1 MTDKNIRDFERLIST
16 SVVPESARFIKSMD
30 RFRRDVDAVQKA
42 FMTAAAAAPD
52 SHKVYAAHLIQYAE
66 GLGAI
71 AREFSASEAG
81 VKGIP
86 SMLSASCD
94 DMN

>member
-30 RFRRDVDAVQKA
+30 RFRRDVEAVQKA

-52 SHKVYAAHLIQYAE
+52 SLKVYAAHLIQYAE

-71 AREFSASEAG
+71 AREFSASEPG
-81 VKGIP
+81 FKGIP
-86 SMLSASCD
+86 AMLAAPSA
-94 DMN
+94 